1 MIRLC
6 FVVQTPDEG
15 NVGHVALESGPLDCF
30 KSGVPRRQYV
40 IGVILNDVV
49 GDRTSIA
56 VNHHG
61 Q

>member
-1 MIRLC
+1 M
-6 FVVQTPDEG
+6 PDEG

-40 IGVILNDVV
+40 IDMILNDVV

-56 VNHHG
+56 VTLG
-61 Q
+61 SGLDEYVGYIG